1 MSSFM
6 NFRLDGKVALVT
18 GSSRG
23 LGQAIAEGLAEA
35 GATIVGIARGDQTE
49 TEEKVKRHGV
59 GFKALKVDLLEN
71 LDNLEGVFR
80 DAVEAFGKVDILVNN
95 AGTTRRKSALEL
107 TEEDWDVVM
116 NLNLKVVFLLSQLFA
131 RHVIARKTR
140 GRIINIA
147 SMQSFQGGIL
157 IAPYT
162 ASKHGVLG
170 LTKAL
175 ANEWAKYGINV
186 NAVAPGYMRTHLT
199 APLREDK
206 IRNQEILS
214 RIPMGR
220 WGEPEDLKGVVVFLA
235 SELSDY
241 ITGTVI
247 TVDGG
252 WMSR

>member
-107 TEEDWDVVM
+107 TE
-116 NLNLKVVFLLSQLFA
+116 LLSILT
-131 RHVIARKTR
+131 RHV
-140 GRIINIA
+140 
-147 SMQSFQGGIL
+147 
-157 IAPYT
+157 
-162 ASKHGVLG
+162 
-170 LTKAL
+170 
-175 ANEWAKYGINV
+175 
-186 NAVAPGYMRTHLT
+186 
-199 APLREDK
+199 
-206 IRNQEILS
+206 
-214 RIPMGR
+214 
-220 WGEPEDLKGVVVFLA
+220 
-235 SELSDY
+235 
-241 ITGTVI
+241 
-247 TVDGG
+247 
-252 WMSR
+252 